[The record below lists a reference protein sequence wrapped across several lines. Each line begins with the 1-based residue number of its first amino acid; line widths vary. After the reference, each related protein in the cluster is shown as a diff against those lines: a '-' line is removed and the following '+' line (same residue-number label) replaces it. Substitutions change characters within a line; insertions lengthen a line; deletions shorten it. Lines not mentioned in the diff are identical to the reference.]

1 MKKTI
6 SPWLVFIGLSLI
18 ISVILFSLPINLFP
32 GEIVMERGLSTIT
45 LKDHN
50 LSLSYFVGMGLN
62 PGDLEGIK
70 SFKLTPWGWALAFCY
85 IFLLPGIIAYRIY
98 MKQKAKS

>member
-18 ISVILFSLPINLFP
+18 ISIILFSLPINLFP

-45 LKDHN
+45 VKDHN

-85 IFLLPGIIAYRIY
+85 IFLLPGLIAYRIH